1 MTIERARKLI
11 RAKPWGVSNLL
22 PWSSAEH
29 GRDLIGELSYE
40 RADVRSPA
48 ASLLLKLL
56 FTGAPLSIQVHPD
69 DAYAKSQGLEN
80 GKSEAW
86 YVLDA
91 APGAKVAIGMNR
103 ALTRHE
109 LRQAIAD
116 GSIEKLVSWHA
127 AKANDVFSVPAGTI
141 HAIGSGLVLAE
152 VQQRSDV
159 TFRLFDHGRAR
170 ALHPADGAAA
180 THLGVAAPQVIPK
193 SLSKERLLLVANEHF
208 VFERIVLAPD
218 ANWQFEAE
226 RETWLMVIRG
236 AAVADSLDLVQGDA
250 IFARGQKVQLQAG
263 DTGAACL
270 VACTGSGGPI
280 SMLLER
286 LAAAPGT
293 NRTHFENAPTS
304 LRPIGLS
311 Q

>member
-1 MTIERARKLI
+1 MTTERARKLI
-11 RAKPWGVSNLL
+11 RAKPWGVSNLH

-29 GRDLIGELSYE
+29 GRELIGELSYE
-40 RADVRSPA
+40 RAVAPSPA
-48 ASLLLKLL
+48 TSLLLKLL

-91 APGAKVAIGMNR
+91 APGAKVAIGTNR

-152 VQQRSDV
+152 IQQRSDV
-159 TFRLFDHGRAR
+159 TYRLFDHGRER

-180 THLGVAAPQVIPK
+180 THLGVAGPQVIPK
-193 SLSKERLLLVANEHF
+193 LLSKERLLLVANEHF
-208 VFERIVLAPD
+208 VFERIVLAPGV
-218 ANWQFEAE
+218 NWQLEAE
-226 RETWLMVIRG
+226 RETWLAVIHG
-236 AAVADSLDLVQGDA
+236 TAVANSIELAQGDA
-250 IFARGQKVQLQAG
+250 IFARGKKVQLQAG
-263 DTGAACL
+263 DAGAECL
-270 VACTGSGGPI
+270 VSYTGSGGPI
-280 SMLLER
+280 SVLLER
-286 LAAAPGT
+286 IAAPLGT
-293 NRTHFENAPTS
+293 NRPHFENAPTS

-311 Q
+311 L